1 VKSLTTFT
9 FLAALV
15 ALAGFYVFSSGN
27 LFASPTALQ
36 PSDDPLAN
44 RLAIVDPPA
53 RTLEQVNAQNQV
65 AANGEAVTPL
75 NNWVYT
81 ASPPS
86 RSR

>member
-1 VKSLTTFT
+1 
-9 FLAALV
+9 LAVLV
-15 ALAGFYVFSSGN
+15 VLAGVYVFTSGN
-27 LFASPTALQ
+27 LFASPAALQ

-53 RTLEQVNAQNQV
+53 RSLEQVNAQTQV
-65 AANGEAVTPL
+65 AGNGEAVTPL